1 MSPKKP
7 VECFRDI
14 LLELRS
20 RTLSL
25 SHSLS
30 PPIPSKP
37 HMCVCVC
44 FNSHV
49 YMHAQLLYMWL
60 LACMHTADCV
70 GTQVYAGGLVYT
82 GVCVFLHTHLVLNSR
97 FVVMPCHHCLLTPVL
112 QKVRSCLSS
121 LLASPS
127 ADACPQELLGDH

>member
-30 PPIPSKP
+30 LPIPSKP

-82 GVCVFLHTHLVLNSR
+82 GVCVSTHT
-97 FVVMPCHHCLLTPVL
+97 FGF
-112 QKVRSCLSS
+112 
-121 LLASPS
+121 
-127 ADACPQELLGDH
+127 E